1 MALVV
6 AAWKRREEVA
16 YIVRN
21 LPTLISKFV
30 RDFFKTPL
38 SQKQPND
45 LQVGDIVANFYQNAT
60 LKIYFILSC
69 EGGG

>member
-1 MALVV
+1 M
-6 AAWKRREEVA
+6 
-16 YIVRN
+16 RN

-60 LKIYFILSC
+60 LKIYFILSYK
-69 EGGG
+69 GGG